1 MKPFKTVSASEA
13 EQLITDQKPV
23 ILDCRDVKDY
33 RAGHIGNAMHVHEQ
47 LRDSL
52 LKNANKD
59 GNLLIYCY
67 YGHASEHLAEMF
79 CDFGFK
85 HVYSLAGGFASWQ
98 DYHNSADNLKMSIEQ
113 A

>member
-1 MKPFKTVSASEA
+1 MKPFQTVSAAEA
-13 EQLITDQKPV
+13 AQLIAEHKPV
-23 ILDCRDVKDY
+23 ILDCREVKDY
-33 RAGHIGNAMHVHEQ
+33 RAGHIDNAMHVHEQ

-52 LKNANKD
+52 LKNSNKD

-85 HVYSLAGGFASWQ
+85 HVYSLAGGYAGWKEH
-98 DYHNSADNLKMSIEQ
+98 HNL
-113 A
+113 